1 MSMNG
6 KLFIMF
12 LLMCF
17 FKLSAYSQFDNL
29 KAALLK
35 LKATS
40 DSTNKNAAP
49 EKLYMQ
55 FDKPYYAVS
64 DTIWFKAWLIN
75 APTYL
80 LSAKSGFLHIDI
92 ATDSNI
98 VVKQY
103 LLPVQGGV
111 CWGNITLSDKEFKP
125 GNYIIRAY
133 TNWMRNFSEDYFYYK
148 RFCVSSPNE
157 TTWLVNTRFAT
168 SMANGNNT
176 INAKLLFSDMN
187 KAPFAVKPLQ
197 LQIMDGNKHL
207 YRQKLQTGVDGALDV
222 NFNIPQKVSGLA
234 IVAESE
240 QKDKRA
246 VIPVTLN
253 RPENADIQFLP
264 EGGNLVAGI
273 PARIGFKA
281 VGEDGKGV
289 DLSGII
295 ADQNQKQAATFNS
308 LHNGM
313 GRFDFFPET
322 GKTYTAVLTLPGG
335 STKTYP
341 LPVIKASGTV
351 LQVNNKL
358 ASDSVQV
365 NFSASDDIAQLHKS
379 YFLIGKAR
387 GVICY
392 AAIVSFNN
400 SNKIH
405 KSIAK
410 GLFPSGITHFIV
422 TAANGQPLNE
432 RLVFID
438 HHDDLHIN
446 IEPDQEIYE
455 PKDSIALHLK
465 VTDNAGSPVAG
476 NFSLAVTDDS
486 QIKTDTL
493 ISDNI
498 LTRMLLTSDIK
509 GYVEQPGFYFQRN
522 SSTALD
528 NLLLTQGWISYE
540 SIEPKKLYE
549 AESEYMVKGTVTNI
563 FNKPVRGTKVILLS
577 KSPSL
582 LMETL
587 TDNAGKFVFNNFPT
601 VDTPIF
607 VIKAVNKNGESFN
620 VSINI
625 DEMSA
630 PVFSRSKAPLTMPW
644 YVNSDTTLMNYVKDN
659 IAYKKLQEYTSDGK
673 HQLKEVVIKAKK
685 TIKGS
690 QNLNGSGNAD
700 QVIDEKELEQ
710 AGKKTFLE
718 LLQENVKGFR
728 EGILLMHKPFVS
740 KRVAIDRTLYGFITE
755 ATPPD
760 HDEPWYFIN
769 DKPVKFIIDGTS
781 IYRIFNNG
789 SFSDIRNYLK
799 SHSAEDIKGIEIN
812 ATSKYSSRYIPIS
825 YAMTISPADI
835 SFIEITTRSGSG
847 PGIKNTPG
855 LYLYKPLAIS
865 WPKKFYK
872 PRYISTDTIKRP
884 LDIRSTIDWEPN
896 IVTDANGKATVSFY
910 AAGRPS
916 TYTIITEGTD
926 FNGNLGFKS
935 QKINIS
941 KKRLKAK

>member
-1 MSMNG
+1 MSMKG
-6 KLFIMF
+6 KLFLTF
-12 LLMCF
+12 LLICF
-17 FKLSAYSQFDNL
+17 FKLSVYSQSDNL
-29 KAALLK
+29 QAALLK

-55 FDKPYYAVS
+55 FDKPYYAVG

-75 APTYL
+75 GPTYL
-80 LSAKSGFLHIDI
+80 LSAKSGLLHIDI
-92 ATDSNI
+92 ATDSNKVI
-98 VVKQY
+98 KQF
-103 LLPVQGGV
+103 LLPVRGGV
-111 CWGNITLSDKEFKP
+111 SWGNITLSDKEFKP
-125 GNYIIRAY
+125 GNYVIRAY
-133 TNWMRNFSEDYFYYK
+133 TNLMRNFSEDYFYYK
-148 RFCVSSPNE
+148 RFYVSSPNE

-168 SMANGNNT
+168 SMANGNNI

-187 KAPFAVKPLQ
+187 EAPFAVKPLQ

-207 YRQKLQTGVDGALDV
+207 YRQKLQTGVDATLDV

-246 VIPVTLN
+246 VIPVNLN

-281 VGEDGKGV
+281 IGEDGKGV

-295 ADQNQKQAATFNS
+295 ADQNQKQAAAFNS

-313 GRFDFFPET
+313 GSFDFLPEN

-335 STKTYP
+335 STKTYQ

-358 ASDSVQV
+358 EGDSVQV
-365 NFSASDDIAQLHKS
+365 NFSASDDIAQLHNS

-405 KSIAK
+405 RPIAK

-446 IEPDQEIYE
+446 IEPDQETYE

-465 VTDNAGSPVAG
+465 VTDNTGSPVAG

-493 ISDNI
+493 NSDNI
-498 LTRMLLTSDIK
+498 LTRMLLTSDLK
-509 GYVEQPGFYFQRN
+509 GFVEQPGFYFQRN
-522 SSTALD
+522 SSKALD
-528 NLLLTQGWISYE
+528 NLLLTQGWVSYE
-540 SIEPKKLYE
+540 PVQSKQKYE
-549 AESEYMVKGTVTNI
+549 AETEYKVSGNVVNV
-563 FNKPVRGTKVILLS
+563 FSKPVKNSKVTLFS
-577 KSPSL
+577 KSPFIATD
-582 LMETL
+582 ML
-587 TDNAGKFVFNNFPT
+587 TDKEGKFIFHNIPRA
-601 VDTPIF
+601 DTPIF
-607 VIKAVNKNGESFN
+607 IINALNKYGRSFN
-620 VSINI
+620 VSINV
-625 DEMSA
+625 DEVPS
-630 PVFSRSKAPLTMPW
+630 PVFNAPKTPILMPW
-644 YVNSDTTLMNYVKDN
+644 YVNSDSIMMNYVKN
-659 IAYKKLQEYTSDGK
+659 NKVYKNQMAGLPVGK
-673 HQLKEVVIKAKK
+673 NVLTEVVIKAKK
-685 TIKGS
+685 FIKGS
-690 QNLNGSGNAD
+690 QNLNGPGND
-700 QVIDEKELEQ
+700 QVIDEMELEKE
-710 AGKKTFLE
+710 GKKNIFDLLE
-718 LLQENVKGFR
+718 QKVPGFR
-728 EGILLMHKPFVS
+728 LGSRGTF
-740 KRVAIDRTLYGFITE
+740 T
-755 ATPPD
+755 
-760 HDEPWYFIN
+760 WYFI
-769 DKPVKFIIDGTS
+769 KWKIIIIIIDGVPLTRVVA
-781 IYRIFNNG
+781 IKDFN
-789 SFSDIRNYLK
+789 DLRRYLQY
-799 SHSAEDIKGIEIN
+799 HTAEDIKGIEVN
-812 ATSKYSSRYIPIS
+812 FSSKYGGGAD
-825 YAMTISPADI
+825 YA
-835 SFIEITTRSGSG
+835 FIEITTRSGHG
-847 PGIKNTPG
+847 RLIENTPG
-855 LYLYKPLAIS
+855 VYLYKPLPLS
-865 WPKKFYK
+865 WPAQFYK
-872 PRYISTDTIKRP
+872 PKYRTTDTIKRAAD
-884 LDIRSTIDWEPN
+884 LRSTINWEPN
-896 IVTDANGKATVSFY
+896 IITDANGKATVSFY
-910 AAGRPS
+910 AAGRLS
-916 TYTIITEGTD
+916 TYTIIAEGMD

-941 KKRLKAK
+941 KRKLKAK